1 MGWPSKGVSKRNCL
15 ANNFRLLTQFRKRS
29 IYVNRPLEIVV
40 PLSLTFP
47 PPMAENGWMKIW
59 LFISH
64 LGVGLLP
71 GPTGTWGA
79 ALGVVLFAL
88 LNLAFPF
95 WGGVGLLVVSALL
108 GTVAAHQAEKVWG
121 HDAGQIIVD
130 EVAGQAVT
138 LLFVPL
144 SPFTLILGFFLFRFF
159 DILKC
164 PPMSWAERIPGGAG
178 VMADD
183 LLAGVYAGCFL
194 WMAWG
199 LKGIF
204 WAG

>member
-1 MGWPSKGVSKRNCL
+1 
-15 ANNFRLLTQFRKRS
+15 
-29 IYVNRPLEIVV
+29 
-40 PLSLTFP
+40 
-47 PPMAENGWMKIW
+47 MKIW
-59 LFISH
+59 LIISH

-79 ALGVVLFAL
+79 ALGVVLFYLAERLWPGCGGWAL
-88 LNLAFPF
+88 LIAST
-95 WGGVGLLVVSALL
+95 VL
-108 GTVAAHQAEKVWG
+108 GTVAAQQAEKVWG
-121 HDAGQIIVD
+121 HDSKHIIVD

-164 PPMSWAERIPGGAG
+164 PPMSWAEKLPGGAG

-199 LKGIF
+199 LKIIF
-204 WAG
+204 WPG